1 MLPDAGYRLK
11 WTYGVQAFLQWSE
24 QRNRPILQPSPT
36 TTVDGSWSIYL
47 SKFLDYALRFV
58 EVSMSKEYVV
68 KSDLL
73 SYTNAD
79 ELQQVMDVFIRE
91 VRRPTGDP
99 YLPESIYYLC
109 LGM

>member
-1 MLPDAGYRLK
+1 
-11 WTYGVQAFLQWSE
+11 
-24 QRNRPILQPSPT
+24 
-36 TTVDGSWSIYL
+36 
-47 SKFLDYALRFV
+47 
-58 EVSMSKEYVV
+58 MSKEYVV

-73 SYTNAD
+73 SYTNPD

-109 LGM
+109 LGMSENRTRSAIVTEYVG